1 MAREAIIAIGVAV
14 LAVGIYK
21 LPGYLGLVLVGG
33 P

>member
-14 LAVGIYK
+14 LAIGIYK
-21 LPGYLGLVLVGG
+21 LLGYLGLVLVGG

>member
-14 LAVGIYK
+14 LTVGVYK
-21 LPGYLGLVLVGG
+21 LLGYLGMVLVGG